1 MTRSAA
7 ARGRTAPNGS
17 IEAKSL
23 LYMMLYMSLIA
34 KLLKFTWR
42 TSPTRPVAHGPCII
56 ALELTSCRDR
66 WKVAQQQ
73 HAVAP
78 AARMRMCYGAEPVAY
93 GQRPPFGWFPVITP
107 SDTYGGDGYDD
118 PRSATLR
125 VCDDHGWR
133 CCPPAVP
140 ERKVRHLGITH
151 SPQGSETGR
160 WWGPPWSLPCCSSLH
175 AASFPHFMALRMH
188 RVSPTRQRSP

>member
-93 GQRPPFGWFPVITP
+93 GQRPPFGWFPVINP
-107 SDTYGGDGYDD
+107 SDIYGGDGYDD
-118 PRSATLR
+118 PLLCESAMTM
-125 VCDDHGWR
+125 VGD
-133 CCPPAVP
+133 
-140 ERKVRHLGITH
+140 
-151 SPQGSETGR
+151 
-160 WWGPPWSLPCCSSLH
+160 
-175 AASFPHFMALRMH
+175 AAH
-188 RVSPTRQRSP
+188 RQYQR